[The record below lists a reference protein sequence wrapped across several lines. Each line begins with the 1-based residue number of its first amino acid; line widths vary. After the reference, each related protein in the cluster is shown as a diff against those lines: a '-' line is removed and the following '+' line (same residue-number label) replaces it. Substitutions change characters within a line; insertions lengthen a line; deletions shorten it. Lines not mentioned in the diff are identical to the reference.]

1 MNVPCY
7 KYQAAGNDFILV
19 DNRSGQL
26 KFSNDQISHWCH
38 RRFGIGADGIILL
51 EKQEGYDFRMVYHN
65 SDGSVSFCG
74 NGCRAAVHF
83 AHHLGVIK
91 DTARFMAHDGAHE
104 AFILPDGRIR
114 FSLRDVDTIEHRGAD
129 YYINT
134 GTDHHVRFVKGLA
147 QYPVVQEGRT
157 VRYSADYPRG
167 TNVNF
172 VEVTEAGA
180 VSFRIYERGVEDE
193 TFSSGS
199 GATACALVVA
209 HTTGMAS
216 PIKLSAPGG
225 ELEVAF
231 VPAAAGGFRQVYLT
245 GPVSLVFETQL
256 PR

>member
-1 MNVPCY
+1 MDVTCY

-26 KFSNDQISHWCH
+26 KFSNDQISRWCH

-51 EKQEGYDFRMVYHN
+51 ETVQGYDFRMVYHN
-65 SDGSVSFCG
+65 SDGSISFCG

-83 AHHLGVIK
+83 AHYLGVIK
-91 DTARFMAHDGAHE
+91 DSARFMAHDGAHE
-104 AFILPDGRIR
+104 AFLLPDGRIR
-114 FSLRDVDTIEHRGAD
+114 FSLRDVDHIERRGED
-129 YYINT
+129 FYINT
-134 GTDHHVRFVKGLA
+134 GTDHHVRFVKHLA
-147 QYPVVQEGRT
+147 QYPVVEQGRA

-172 VEVTEAGA
+172 VEVTDAGA

-209 HTTGMAS
+209 HTKGMPS
-216 PIKLSAPGG
+216 PIRLSASGG

-231 VPAAAGGFRQVYLT
+231 VRTPAGGFRQVYLT
-245 GPVSLVFETQL
+245 GPVSLVFETRISL
-256 PR
+256 